1 MISARLLLPLLVLT
15 LLLSFIISLS
25 SGSVSV
31 STTDILQTIFGSP
44 QSSTTNLIL
53 ELRLPRTL
61 SALLTGA
68 LLSVAGSLMQVLV
81 RNPLADP
88 YVLGISGGSAVMALL
103 AMLTGLSGLWITSS
117 AFLGA
122 LLAMLL
128 VFGLAHAQGSWN
140 PMRLLLTG
148 VVMASGWGAL
158 INFILTVSPEQNLRG
173 MLFWL
178 MGDLSYSDSNI
189 MASIVLVVGM
199 VLCWPLS
206 RDLNVLNRGEQQA
219 SVLGVDTHR
228 LQLILF
234 FVASLLT
241 ATAVVQ
247 AGSIGFIGLVIPHL
261 IRLLGVTDYRYL
273 LPAAALAGGSLLML
287 ADTVART
294 LLAPQQLP
302 VGIITA
308 LLGIPLFLFLLQRG
322 NKTS

>member
-1 MISARLLLPLLVLT
+1 MISARLLLPLLCLI
-15 LLLSFIISLS
+15 LLFSFMLSLS
-25 SGSVSV
+25 SGSVSL
-31 STTDILQTIFGSP
+31 STTEILQALFTP
-44 QSSTTNLIL
+44 LHPSTTQLIL

-103 AMLTGLSGLWITSS
+103 GILMGLSGIWITSS

-128 VFGLAHAQGSWN
+128 VFGLTHARGSWN

-148 VVMASGWGAL
+148 VVLAAGWGAI

-178 MGDLSYSDSNI
+178 MGDLSYSDSNTS
-189 MASIVLVVGM
+189 AATVLFAG
-199 VLCWPLS
+199 LIICWPLS
-206 RDLNVLNRGEQQA
+206 RDLNVLNRGEHQA
-219 SVLGVDTHR
+219 SVLGVDTQR
-228 LQLILF
+228 LQLLLF
-234 FVASLLT
+234 FIASLLT

-273 LPAAALAGGSLLML
+273 LPAAALAGGSLLLL
-287 ADTVART
+287 ADTLART

-308 LLGIPLFLFLLQRG
+308 LLGIPLFLYLLQRG
-322 NKTS
+322 NKTA

>member
-1 MISARLLLPLLVLT
+1 MISSRLLLPLLAFI
-15 LLLSFIISLS
+15 LLFSFIISLS
-25 SGSVSV
+25 NGSMPL
-31 STTDILQTIFGSP
+31 STTDILHNLFHP
-44 QSSTTNLIL
+44 VPSSTTHLIL
-53 ELRLPRTL
+53 ELRLPRTI
-61 SALLTGA
+61 SAMLTGA
-68 LLSVAGSLMQVLV
+68 LLAVAGSLMQVLV

-103 AMLTGLSGLWITSS
+103 AMLTGLGGLWITSS

-122 LLAMLL
+122 LFAMLL
-128 VFGLAHAQGSWN
+128 VFGLTHARGSWN

-148 VVMASGWGAL
+148 VVLAAGWGAM
-158 INFILTVSPEQNLRG
+158 INFILTISPDQNLRG

-178 MGDLSYSDSNI
+178 MGDLSYSESNTSAAVI
-189 MASIVLVVGM
+189 LFIGFIF
-199 VLCWPLS
+199 CWPLA

-219 SVLGVDTHR
+219 SVLGVDTQR
-228 LQLILF
+228 LQLLLF
-234 FVASLLT
+234 FIASLLT

-273 LPAAALAGGSLLML
+273 LPAAALAGGSLLIL
-287 ADTVART
+287 ADTLSRT

-308 LLGIPLFLFLLQRG
+308 LLGIPLFLYLLQRG
-322 NKTS
+322 NRAP